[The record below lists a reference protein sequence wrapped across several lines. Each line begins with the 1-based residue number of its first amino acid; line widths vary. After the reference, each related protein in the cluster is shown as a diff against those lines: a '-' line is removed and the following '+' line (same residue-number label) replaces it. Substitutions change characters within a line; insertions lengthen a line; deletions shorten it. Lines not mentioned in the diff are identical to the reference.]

1 MDSRQGREPLST
13 NLDLVRSILVD
24 WERGDYSSTEWAHPE
39 IEFVIAD
46 GPEPGTWT
54 GLAGLAEWSRDFLS
68 AWEDARMEADELREL
83 DDGHV
88 LVLVRY
94 SGRGKRS
101 RLDLGQMRPK
111 GTWLFRVRDG
121 KVTTLLRYWD
131 RERAL
136 ADLGLAPEAGSP
148 GRGELA

>member
-1 MDSRQGREPLST
+1 MDSP
-13 NLDLVRSILVD
+13 NLDLVRSIFAA

-46 GPEPGTWT
+46 GLEPGTWT

-68 AWEDARMEADELREL
+68 AWEDARVEADELREVN
-83 DDGHV
+83 DEHV

-101 RLDLGQMRPK
+101 GLDLGQVQPK
-111 GTWLFRVRDG
+111 GTWLFRIRDG
-121 KVTTLLRYWD
+121 KVTRLLRYED

-136 ADLGLAPEAGSP
+136 ADLGLAPEG
-148 GRGELA
+148 G